1 MARPKRW
8 RKPTLGATRFA
19 MLRRLLG
26 LSGLIFLASCGQNA
40 PLRPAA
46 GKQLPVKPMMASST
60 PGPEDLLEPP
70 AYASPK
76 RVDELI
82 RRSQPRRVD
91 PFDLPPPGGG
101 VAPAGGSTSEPTT
114 NDTGVADPQ

>member
-1 MARPKRW
+1 MV
-8 RKPTLGATRFA
+8 
-19 MLRRLLG
+19 RRLVA
-26 LSGLIFLASCGQNA
+26 LSGFVLLASCGQNA

-60 PGPEDLLEPP
+60 PTPEQLLTPP
-70 AYASPK
+70 SYANPK

-101 VAPAGGSTSEPTT
+101 AAPTSIGNIAEPTT